1 MEQQV
6 FKTQEDKVKD
16 RFQQRTQEL
25 NGEIAQLD
33 SAIRLQA
40 VKHDFLLLI
49 AQQEADGTGG
59 SRRQN
64 LGPIYKAKKADA
76 DSAGAVLKAITERNE
91 ALINQKR
98 QELMTIDTT
107 HKAAVGAL
115 DRSHIDGLASQLDA
129 LGHLTNRSI
138 PVRWANWFIMLLF
151 IAIETAPVFVKLISA
166 RGPYD
171 DLLEAH
177 EHAYIIFRKE
187 QIEKRERTYRRKMMP
202 NPAQVQA
209 ATTSTS

>member
-1 MEQQV
+1 
-6 FKTQEDKVKD
+6 
-16 RFQQRTQEL
+16 
-25 NGEIAQLD
+25 
-33 SAIRLQA
+33 
-40 VKHDFLLLI
+40 
-49 AQQEADGTGG
+49 
-59 SRRQN
+59 
-64 LGPIYKAKKADA
+64 
-76 DSAGAVLKAITERNE
+76 
-91 ALINQKR
+91 
-98 QELMTIDTT
+98 
-107 HKAAVGAL
+107 
-115 DRSHIDGLASQLDA
+115 
-129 LGHLTNRSI
+129 
-138 PVRWANWFIMLLF
+138 MLLF